1 MTLTCLCQLRL
12 SLSVTATLLTLAL
25 TLDLNWDDF
34 HKDNHHQ
41 LKNGLEKA
49 LRRHGLSIRSLF
61 VQIEPAVFFH
71 ELWLYQM
78 MRRNSARKLRER
90 ERAYNS
96 ALRKLC
102 SADSPLPRRSKT
114 DIAAD
119 FTRAIGGELPPID
132 LGWTAAQ
139 RGFLERSMGLRALR
153 GEELRGKGKTGAYAV
168 HKAPYWGET
177 MRVLRESLTSRPL
190 LPPRS
195 IRPKSC
201 PTASCI
207 LSSPMYSRGRSS
219 HAAAQFV
226 RLRAAPALVAKVS
239 VRSTW
244 RSSREEIAALRSLI
258 SRAMQR
264 PILRLHFLHDGE

>member
-1 MTLTCLCQLRL
+1 M
-12 SLSVTATLLTLAL
+12 
-25 TLDLNWDDF
+25 
-34 HKDNHHQ
+34 
-41 LKNGLEKA
+41 KNGLEKA

-139 RGFLERSMGLRALR
+139 RGFLERFMGLRALR

-177 MRVLRESLTSRPL
+177 MRVLRESLTSAP
-190 LPPRS
+190 S
-195 IRPKSC
+195 A
-201 PTASCI
+201 ASQHQAEI
-207 LSSPMYSRGRSS
+207 LSYRFLHFIFPDVFEGGRSS

-226 RLRAAPALVAKVS
+226 RLRVG
-239 VRSTW
+239 
-244 RSSREEIAALRSLI
+244 SRP
-258 SRAMQR
+258 SR
-264 PILRLHFLHDGE
+264 LEL